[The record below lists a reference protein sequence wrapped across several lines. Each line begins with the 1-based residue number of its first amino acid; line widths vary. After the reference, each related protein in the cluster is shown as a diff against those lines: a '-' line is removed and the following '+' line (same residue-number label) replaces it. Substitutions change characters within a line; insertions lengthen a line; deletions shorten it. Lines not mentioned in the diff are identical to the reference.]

1 MPIHTLDLFC
11 GAGGSS
17 QGAVQAGARLV
28 GAIDSWDL
36 ATATFKSNHSGAT
49 VFTQQLG
56 SRSRPDRSL
65 VERGVQLILASP
77 ECTNHSVAKGN
88 APRSE
93 ESRRSANY
101 IFNFIEDLH
110 PKWVVLEN
118 VVQMRDWH
126 GYDPLIG
133 KLEKMGYGVTP
144 QVLDSADFGVPQTRR
159 RLFLLCRYGK
169 APAPVPM
176 PNSVHKVPARSFIDL
191 GTTWPSRILY
201 LPGRAKATLA
211 RAERAIA
218 ELKSEEPFLIVYYGS
233 DGSGGWQPIDR
244 PIRTLTTLDRFGLV
258 TWKNGTPFL
267 RMLQVAELRAAMG
280 FPPTYKF
287 EHGSRRDHVRMLGN
301 GVCPPVMEAVVRH
314 LTAAPHLRNPF
325 TGGMVREGQHGTR
338 DVLM

>member
-1 MPIHTLDLFC
+1 MSIHTLDLFC

-28 GAIDSWDL
+28 GAIDAWDL
-36 ATATFKSNHSGAT
+36 ATATIKSNHPGAT

-65 VERGVQLILASP
+65 VERGVQLLLASP

-101 IFNFIEDLH
+101 VLNFTEELQ
-110 PKWVVLEN
+110 PRWVVLEN

-159 RLFLLCRYGK
+159 RLFLLCRYGA
-169 APAPVPM
+169 APSPVPI
-176 PNSVHKVPARSFIDL
+176 PSGAGKVSARSFIDL
-191 GTTWPSRILY
+191 GTRWPSRILY

-218 ELKSEEPFLIVYYGS
+218 ELKSNKPFLIVYYGS
-233 DGSGGWQPIDR
+233 DGSGGWQSIDR

-258 TWKNGTPFL
+258 TWRKGTPFL
-267 RMLQVAELRAAMG
+267 RMLQVEELRSAMG

-287 EHGSRRDHVRMLGN
+287 EHGTRRDHVKMLGN

-314 LTAAPHLRNPF
+314 ITAPPDRRNPF
-325 TGGMVREGQHGTR
+325 IGGRSRENRLEFETC
-338 DVLM
+338 

>member
-17 QGAVQAGARLV
+17 QGAIQAGATLV
-28 GAIDSWDL
+28 GAIDAWDL
-36 ATATFKSNHSGAT
+36 ATATIKNNHASAT
-49 VFTQQLG
+49 VLTQRLG
-56 SRSRPDRSL
+56 PRSRPDRSL
-65 VERGVQLILASP
+65 LERGVQLLLASP

-101 IFNFIEDLH
+101 ILNFIEDLE

-126 GYDPLIG
+126 GYDPLIE

-159 RLFLLCRYGK
+159 RLFLLCRRGA
-169 APAPVPM
+169 APELVRTPSGVQR
-176 PNSVHKVPARSFIDL
+176 KPARSFIDL
-191 GTTWPSRILY
+191 GSRWPSRVLY
-201 LPGRAKATLA
+201 LPGRAEATLT

-218 ELKSEEPFLIVYYGS
+218 MTKRNEPFLIVYYGS
-233 DGSGGWQPIDR
+233 DGAGGWQPIDR

-258 TWKNGTPFL
+258 TWRKGVPFL
-267 RMLQVAELRAAMG
+267 RMLQVVELKAAMG
-280 FPPTYKF
+280 FPTSYRF
-287 EHGSRRDHVRMLGN
+287 EHGTRRDQIKMLGN

-314 LTAAPHLRNPF
+314 LTAQPARRDPVVGSRS
-325 TGGMVREGQHGTR
+325 RERALAVETC
-338 DVLM
+338 